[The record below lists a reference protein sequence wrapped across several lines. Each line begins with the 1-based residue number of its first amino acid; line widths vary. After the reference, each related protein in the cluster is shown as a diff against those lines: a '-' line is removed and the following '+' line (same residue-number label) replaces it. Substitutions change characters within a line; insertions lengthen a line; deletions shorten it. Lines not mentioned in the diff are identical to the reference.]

1 MRHAFLTDAQIDARA
16 LAHRRGL
23 GFHDDEAVEVLAL
36 LARLKARYPEFSHE
50 RVPDGSLGEA
60 EAQWDS
66 QAKRLLIPESV
77 FRAAERGEGRAL
89 MTVAHEVGHA
99 LLGHQGNL
107 NRAPT
112 GSRAERGSARLR
124 SMEYQA
130 RRYAA
135 AFLIPDTP
143 AVRRLDATALSE
155 RYRVSMSAAIVRHSE
170 LRSGE
175 TAQTLPLRQA
185 RLDL

>member
-16 LAHRRGL
+16 LAHRREL
-23 GFHDDEAVEVLAL
+23 GFADDEAVDAMML
-36 LARLKARYPEFSHE
+36 LARLEARYPEFSYE
-50 RVPDGSLGEA
+50 CVPDGALGEA

-66 QAKRLLIPESV
+66 QAKRLLMPEAV
-77 FRAAERGEGRAL
+77 FQAAKRGEGRAL
-89 MTVAHEVGHA
+89 MTVAHEMGHA
-99 LLGHQGNL
+99 LLGHDGNL
-107 NRAPT
+107 NRALAS
-112 GSRAERGSARLR
+112 GRAERVSAKLR

-143 AVRRLDATALSE
+143 AVRTLDATALSV

-175 TAQTLPLRQA
+175 SARALPLRQA
-185 RLDL
+185 SLDL

>member
-23 GFHDDEAVEVLAL
+23 GFRDDEAVEVAVL
-36 LARLKARYPEFSHE
+36 LATLKARYPEFSYE
-50 RVPDGSLGEA
+50 RVLDGALGEA

-66 QAKRLLIPESV
+66 QARRLLLPEAV
-77 FRAAERGEGRAL
+77 FQAAERGEGRAL
-89 MTVAHEVGHA
+89 MTVAHEIGHA
-99 LLGHQGNL
+99 LLGHEGSL
-107 NRAPT
+107 NRGPA
-112 GSRAERGSARLR
+112 GGRDERVSAKLR

-170 LRSGE
+170 LKSGE
-175 TAQTLPLRQA
+175 SARALSSRQGS
-185 RLDL
+185 LDL

>member
-23 GFHDDEAVEVLAL
+23 GFSDDEAVDVTTL
-36 LARLKARYPEFSHE
+36 LARLKARYPELSYE
-50 RVPDGSLGEA
+50 CLPDGELAEA

-66 QAKRLLIPESV
+66 QGKRLLMSEAV
-77 FRAAERGEGRAL
+77 FQAANRGEGRAL

-99 LLGHQGNL
+99 LLGHEGNL
-107 NRAPT
+107 NRGPA
-112 GSRAERGSARLR
+112 GSRAERVSAKLR

-143 AVRRLDATALSE
+143 AVRQLDASALSQ

-175 TAQTLPLRQA
+175 SARALSLRQA
-185 RLDL
+185 MLDL

>member
-23 GFHDDEAVEVLAL
+23 GFRDDEAVKVLAL
-36 LARLKARYPEFSHE
+36 LARLKARYPEFSYE

-60 EAQWDS
+60 ESKWDS
-66 QAKRLLIPESV
+66 QGKRLLIPESV
-77 FRAAERGEGRAL
+77 FRAAERDEGRAL

-99 LLGHQGNL
+99 LLGHEGNL
-107 NRAPT
+107 NRGPA
-112 GSRAERGSARLR
+112 GGGAERVSTKLR

-143 AVRRLDATALSE
+143 AVRRLDATMLSE
-155 RYRVSMSAAIVRHSE
+155 RYRVSLSAAIVRHSE

-175 TAQTLPLRQA
+175 SARALPLRQA
-185 RLDL
+185 ALDL

>member
-1 MRHAFLTDAQIDARA
+1 MRNAFLTDAQIDARA

-23 GFHDDEAVEVLAL
+23 DFRDEQAVDMMTL
-36 LARLKARYPEFSHE
+36 LVKLKARYPEFAYE

-66 QAKRLLIPESV
+66 QAKRLLIPEAV
-77 FRAAERGEGRAL
+77 FQAANRGEGRAL

-107 NRAPT
+107 DRAQA
-112 GSRAERGSARLR
+112 GGRAERVSAKLR

-143 AVRRLDATALSE
+143 AVRQLDATALSE

-170 LRSGE
+170 LKSGE
-175 TAQTLPLRQA
+175 SA
-185 RLDL
+185 RFKEFRAG

>member
-1 MRHAFLTDAQIDARA
+1 MRHAFLTDVQIDARA

-23 GFHDDEAVEVLAL
+23 GFSDDEAVDVVTL
-36 LARLKARYPEFSHE
+36 LARLAARYPEFSHE
-50 RVPDGSLGEA
+50 RVPDGSLGDA

-66 QAKRLLIPESV
+66 QAKRLLIPEGV
-77 FRAAERGEGRAL
+77 FQAAIRGEGRAL

-99 LLGHQGNL
+99 LLGHEGHL
-107 NRAPT
+107 SRAPA
-112 GSRAERGSARLR
+112 GGRAERASAKLR

-135 AFLIPDTP
+135 ALLIPDTS

-175 TAQTLPLRQA
+175 SARTQPLRQSA
-185 RLDL
+185 LDL

>member
-23 GFHDDEAVEVLAL
+23 GFHDDEPVDVITL
-36 LARLKARYPEFSHE
+36 LARLAARYPEFSHE

-66 QAKRLLIPESV
+66 QAKRLLIPQAV
-77 FRAAERGEGRAL
+77 FVAASRGEGRAL

-99 LLGHQGNL
+99 LLGHQGHL
-107 NRAPT
+107 DRAPP
-112 GSRAERGSARLR
+112 GGRAERASAKLR

-175 TAQTLPLRQA
+175 SARALTLRQGS
-185 RLDL
+185 LDL

>member
-16 LAHRRGL
+16 LAHRREL
-23 GFHDDEAVEVLAL
+23 GFRDDQAVDFMTLMVKF
-36 LARLKARYPEFSHE
+36 KARYPNFAYE
-50 RVPDGSLGEA
+50 RVPDGTLGEA

-66 QAKRLLIPESV
+66 LGKRLLIPEGV
-77 FRAAERGEGRAL
+77 FEAANRGEGRAL

-99 LLGHQGNL
+99 LLGHEGTL
-107 NRAPT
+107 SRAPS
-112 GSRAERGSARLR
+112 GGRAERFSAKLR
-124 SMEYQA
+124 AMEYQA

-143 AVRRLDATALSE
+143 AVRALDATGLSE

-170 LRSGE
+170 LKSGE
-175 TAQTLPLRQA
+175 SARALPLRRA
-185 RLDL
+185 DAPA

>member
-23 GFHDDEAVEVLAL
+23 GFRDEEAIDVAPLLSRLA
-36 LARLKARYPEFSHE
+36 ARYPEFSYE
-50 RVPDGSLGEA
+50 RVPDGVLGEA

-66 QAKRLLIPESV
+66 QARRLLIPEAV
-77 FRAAERGEGRAL
+77 FQAANRGEGRAL

-99 LLGHQGNL
+99 LLGHEGNL
-107 NRAPT
+107 SRAPR
-112 GSRAERGSARLR
+112 GVRAERVSAKLR

-175 TAQTLPLRQA
+175 SAQTLPLRQA
-185 RLDL
+185 MLDL

>member
-1 MRHAFLTDAQIDARA
+1 MRHAFLTDQQIDARA
-16 LAHRRGL
+16 LAHRREL
-23 GFHDDEAVEVLAL
+23 GFRDDQAVDFMTLMVK
-36 LARLKARYPEFSHE
+36 LKARYPEFAYE
-50 RVPDGSLGEA
+50 RVADGALGEA

-66 QAKRLLIPESV
+66 QGKRLLIPEAV
-77 FRAAERGEGRAL
+77 FAAANRGEGRAL

-107 NRAPT
+107 NRAPA
-112 GSRAERGSARLR
+112 GGRAERLSAKLR
-124 SMEYQA
+124 SLEYQA

-143 AVRRLDATALSE
+143 AVRQLDASALSE

-175 TAQTLPLRQA
+175 SARALPLRQA
-185 RLDL
+185 AFDI

>member
-23 GFHDDEAVEVLAL
+23 GFHDDEPIDTLMLLERLA
-36 LARLKARYPEFSHE
+36 ARYPEFSHE
-50 RVPDGSLGEA
+50 RVADGSLGEA

-66 QAKRLLIPESV
+66 QEKRLLIPEGV
-77 FRAAERGEGRAL
+77 FQAAKRGEGRAL
-89 MTVAHEVGHA
+89 MTLAHEVGHA

-107 NRAPT
+107 NRAPA
-112 GSRAERGSARLR
+112 GGRAERVSAKLR

-135 AFLIPDTP
+135 AFLIPDTA
-143 AVRRLDATALSE
+143 AVRLLDATALSE

-175 TAQTLPLRQA
+175 SAQILPLRQA
-185 RLDL
+185 MLDL

>member
-1 MRHAFLTDAQIDARA
+1 MRHAFLTDAQIDGRA

-23 GFHDDEAVEVLAL
+23 GFHDDEPVDAMML
-36 LARLKARYPEFSHE
+36 LARLAARYPEFSHQ
-50 RVPDGSLGEA
+50 RVPDGALGEA
-60 EAQWDS
+60 QAQWDS

-77 FRAAERGEGRAL
+77 FRAAERREGRAL

-99 LLGHQGNL
+99 LLGHDGNL
-107 NRAPT
+107 DRTAT
-112 GSRAERGSARLR
+112 GGRAERVSAKLR

-143 AVRRLDATALSE
+143 AVRQLDATALSE

-175 TAQTLPLRQA
+175 SARALPLRQA
-185 RLDL
+185 ALDL

>member
-36 LARLKARYPEFSHE
+36 LARLKARYPEFLHE
-50 RVPDGSLGEA
+50 RVPDGSLGGA

-66 QAKRLLIPESV
+66 QARRLLIPEAV

-99 LLGHQGNL
+99 LLGHEGNL
-107 NRAPT
+107 NRGPA
-112 GSRAERGSARLR
+112 GGRAERVSAKLR

-143 AVRRLDATALSE
+143 AVRRLDATALSQ

-175 TAQTLPLRQA
+175 SAQTLPLRQA
-185 RLDL
+185 MLDL

>member
-23 GFHDDEAVEVLAL
+23 GFHDDEAVEVMTL
-36 LARLKARYPEFSHE
+36 LARLVARYPEFSYE
-50 RVPDGSLGEA
+50 RISDGSLGEA

-66 QAKRLLIPESV
+66 QAKRLLIPEAV
-77 FRAAERGEGRAL
+77 FAAAERGEGRAL

-107 NRAPT
+107 NRGPA
-112 GSRAERGSARLR
+112 GGQAERVSAKLR

-143 AVRRLDATALSE
+143 AVRRLDAKALSE

-175 TAQTLPLRQA
+175 SARALPLRQA
-185 RLDL
+185 ALDL

>member
-16 LAHRRGL
+16 LAHRREL
-23 GFHDDEAVEVLAL
+23 GFRDEQAVDFMTLMTK
-36 LARLKARYPEFSHE
+36 LKARYPEFAYE
-50 RVPDGSLGEA
+50 RVPDGALGEA
-60 EAQWDS
+60 EARWDS
-66 QAKRLLIPESV
+66 QGKRLLIPEAL
-77 FRAAERGEGRAL
+77 FAAANRGEGRAL

-99 LLGHQGNL
+99 LLGHEGNL
-107 NRAPT
+107 NRAPA
-112 GSRAERGSARLR
+112 GGRAERLSARLR

-143 AVRRLDATALSE
+143 AVRQLDASALSE

-175 TAQTLPLRQA
+175 SARALPLRQA
-185 RLDL
+185 ALDI

>member
-16 LAHRRGL
+16 VAHRRGL
-23 GFHDDEAVEVLAL
+23 GFRDEQAVDFTTLM
-36 LARLKARYPEFSHE
+36 ARLKARHPNFAYQ
-50 RVPDGSLGEA
+50 RVADGALGAA

-66 QAKRLLIPESV
+66 QGKRLLIPEAV
-77 FRAAERGEGRAL
+77 FESANRGEGRAL

-99 LLGHQGNL
+99 LLGHEGTL
-107 NRAPT
+107 DRGPS
-112 GSRAERGSARLR
+112 GSRAERFSARLR
-124 SMEYQA
+124 AMEYQA

-143 AVRRLDATALSE
+143 AVRALDATGLSE

-175 TAQTLPLRQA
+175 SAWVSPSRRAGTPG
-185 RLDL
+185 

>member
-23 GFHDDEAVEVLAL
+23 GFRDEQAIDSMTL
-36 LARLKARYPEFSHE
+36 LVKLKARYPEFAYE
-50 RVPDGSLGEA
+50 RVHDGSLGEA

-66 QAKRLLIPESV
+66 QAKRLLILEGV
-77 FRAAERGEGRAL
+77 FQAANRGEGRAL
-89 MTVAHEVGHA
+89 MTMVHEVGHA

-107 NRAPT
+107 NRAPA
-112 GSRAERGSARLR
+112 GGRAERVSAKLR

-143 AVRRLDATALSE
+143 AVRRLDATKLSE

-175 TAQTLPLRQA
+175 SARALPLRQA
-185 RLDL
+185 ALDI

>member
-23 GFHDDEAVEVLAL
+23 GFDDGEAVDVMTL
-36 LARLKARYPEFSHE
+36 LARLAARYPEFSYE
-50 RVPDGSLGEA
+50 YVPDGALGEA

-66 QAKRLLIPESV
+66 QAKRLLIPETV
-77 FRAAERGEGRAL
+77 FQAAARGEGRAL

-99 LLGHQGNL
+99 LLGHDGNL
-107 NRAPT
+107 NRAPA
-112 GSRAERGSARLR
+112 GSRAERVSAKLR

-175 TAQTLPLRQA
+175 SARALPLRQA
-185 RLDL
+185 ALDL

>member
-23 GFHDDEAVEVLAL
+23 GFRDEHAIDAMTL
-36 LARLKARYPEFSHE
+36 LVKLKARYPEFSYE

-77 FRAAERGEGRAL
+77 FQAANRGEGRAL

-99 LLGHQGNL
+99 LLGHDGNL
-107 NRAPT
+107 NRAPA
-112 GSRAERGSARLR
+112 GGRAERLSAKLR

-143 AVRRLDATALSE
+143 AVRQLDATALSE

-175 TAQTLPLRQA
+175 SARALPLRQA
-185 RLDL
+185 ALDI